1 MGLSKYELSAN
12 TVFEVTYAGSRGL
25 KQYIYLNGNQ
35 AAPNP
40 DPDLPFAPRR
50 PIPAL
55 DGFIGWVRFA
65 GHSNYKSLP
74 LAGLKGFSH
83 GLTFLAASTW
93 AHPLDI
99 ASNADLGAQNRRD
112 FRHVLHA
119 QTD

>member
-55 DGFIGWVRFA
+55 DGFIGWFRSA
-65 GHSNYKSLP
+65 GHSHYNSLQ
-74 LAGLKGFSH
+74 LRAEKHFSH
-83 GLTFLAASTW
+83 GLTFLALYPW
-93 AHPLDI
+93 PHELDHPFQAYL
-99 ASNADLGAQNRRD
+99 
-112 FRHVLHA
+112 
-119 QTD
+119 